1 MTPERFQR
9 FKQFC
14 AVANQYTSEYPQE
27 FQNLS
32 GQQVWNDL
40 IRVAVSLGIV
50 SNRKEFE
57 TGWNVLMAE
66 EAFKLPAYEP
76 DQVTEAKSPQAEPLP
91 KGMGG
96 QIVSVL
102 RAFRVQVDYLG
113 EVQGPTFTRY
123 QLKPRLGVKV
133 SAIAAL
139 ATDLKVHLELEA
151 APIIS
156 AQSGCVALDVPRHDR
171 QFVHFE
177 DYVQPEARPD
187 SKITLALGIGLD
199 GTLREVDISDPN
211 SCHMLVGGT
220 TGGGKSGVIRAMLYS
235 LFWCY
240 SPEMAK
246 VLLISIK
253 RSEFPDF
260 QNIPWL
266 YGPVVSEA
274 AEAVHALEHLCQ
286 VMDHR
291 DRVLAAARCK
301 DIDTYNQKHCDRP
314 MPRLLAVIDELA
326 DCMCVL
332 PAKASKD
339 EPNLP
344 TSKRLETAMVRIAQ
358 KARST
363 GIHLIVATQR
373 PEASVLTP
381 LIRSNLPGRIA
392 LRTKTDADSRM
403 IFGNDDDSAVNLLG
417 KGDCFLATTETERLQ
432 ALHVSQKLIDRFSA
446 KYVDSVEPSRHW
458 TVSKLHPSKGFERD
472 IEPLSTIVNYLS
484 EQEQPTTQREIQRN
498 ALAQRFNAEE
508 VGELLRQLESIGRIT
523 LSRDGKSTLIRLSE
537 PDNDNST
544 NDNRQD

>member
-1 MTPERFQR
+1 MSPAQFQR

-14 AVANQYTSEYPQE
+14 AIANQYTQEYPHE
-27 FQNLS
+27 FQGVS
-32 GQQVWNDL
+32 GQQIWRDL
-40 IRVAVSLGIV
+40 IQVAMALGVV
-50 SNRKEFE
+50 SNRQEFE

-66 EAFKLPAYEP
+66 DAFNLPAYEP
-76 DQVTEAKSPQAEPLP
+76 NQGTEPEASQAEPLP
-91 KGMGG
+91 EGMGS
-96 QIVSVL
+96 QLVSVL
-102 RAFRVQVDYLG
+102 KAFRVQVDYLG
-113 EVQGPTFTRY
+113 EVPGPTFTRY

-133 SAIAAL
+133 SAISCL
-139 ATDLKVHLELEA
+139 ATDLKVHLGLDTV
-151 APIIS
+151 PIIS
-156 AQSGCVALDVPRHDR
+156 AQSGCVALDVPRPDR
-171 QFVHFE
+171 QFVLFE
-177 DYVQPEARPD
+177 DYVQSELRSSPP

-199 GTLREVDISDPN
+199 GTLREVDISDAN
-211 SCHMLVGGT
+211 SCHLLVGGT

-235 LFWCY
+235 LFWRY
-240 SPEMAK
+240 SPALAK

-274 AEAVHALEHLCQ
+274 TEAVYALEHLCQ

-301 DIDTYNQKHCDRP
+301 DIDVYNQKHPTKP
-314 MPRLLAVIDELA
+314 MPRLLAVFDELA

-332 PAKASKD
+332 PAKVSK
-339 EPNLP
+339 EESELP

-403 IFGNDDDSAVNLLG
+403 IFGNDDGSAVNLLG
-417 KGDCFLATTETERLQ
+417 KGDCFLATTDTERLQ
-432 ALHVSQKLIDRFSA
+432 ALHVNQTLIDRFSD
-446 KYVDSVEPSRHW
+446 KYVDSVEPTRHW
-458 TVSKLHPSKGFERD
+458 GLAAVNQQGASEKTD
-472 IEPLSTIVNYLS
+472 DPLSTIVNYLT
-484 EQEQPTTQREIQRN
+484 EQGGQATQREIQRN

-508 VGELLRQLESIGRIT
+508 VGDLVQQLENQGKVE
-523 LSRDGKSTLIRLSE
+523 LSKEGKSTLISLSN
-537 PDNDNST
+537 PDNDN
-544 NDNRQD
+544 

>member
-1 MTPERFQR
+1 MSPAQFQR

-14 AVANQYTSEYPQE
+14 AIANQYTQEYPQE
-27 FQNLS
+27 FQGVS
-32 GQQVWNDL
+32 GQQIWRDL
-40 IRVAVSLGIV
+40 IQVAMALGVV
-50 SNRKEFE
+50 SNRQEFE

-66 EAFKLPAYEP
+66 EAFNLPAYEP
-76 DQVTEAKSPQAEPLP
+76 NQGTAPEATQTEPLP
-91 KGMGG
+91 EDMGG

-102 RAFRVQVDYLG
+102 RAFRVRVDYLG
-113 EVQGPTFTRY
+113 EVPGPTFTRH
-123 QLKPRLGVKV
+123 QLKPHLGVKV
-133 SAIAAL
+133 SAISAL
-139 ATDLKVHLELEA
+139 TTDLKVHLGLDTV
-151 APIIS
+151 PIIS
-156 AQSGCVALDVPRHDR
+156 AQSGCVALDVPRPDR
-171 QFVHFE
+171 QFVLFE
-177 DYVQPEARPD
+177 DYVQSELRSSPP
-187 SKITLALGIGLD
+187 SKITLALGVGLD
-199 GTLREVDISDPN
+199 GTLREVNISDAN
-211 SCHMLVGGT
+211 SCHLLVGGT

-235 LFWCY
+235 LFWRY
-240 SPEMAK
+240 SPALAK

-274 AEAVHALEHLCQ
+274 TEAVYALEHLCQ

-301 DIDTYNQKHCDRP
+301 DIDVYNQKHPAKP
-314 MPRLLAVIDELA
+314 MPRLLAVFDELA

-332 PAKASKD
+332 PAKASK
-339 EPNLP
+339 EESEIP

-403 IFGNDDDSAVNLLG
+403 IFGNDNGSAVNLLG
-417 KGDCFLATTETERLQ
+417 KGDCFLATTEAERLQ
-432 ALHVSQKLIDRFSA
+432 ALHVNQTLIDRFSD
-446 KYVDSVEPSRHW
+446 KYVDSVEPTRPWGLAAVHQ
-458 TVSKLHPSKGFERD
+458 KGASEKAD
-472 IEPLSTIVNYLS
+472 DPLSTIVNYLA
-484 EQEQPTTQREIQRN
+484 EQGGQATQRELQRN

-508 VGELLRQLESIGRIT
+508 VGELVQQLENQGKVE
-523 LSRDGKSTLIRLSE
+523 LSKEGKSTLISLSN
-537 PDNDNST
+537 PDNDN
-544 NDNRQD
+544 

>member
-1 MTPERFQR
+1 MSPAQFQR

-14 AVANQYTSEYPQE
+14 AIANQYTQEYPHE
-27 FQNLS
+27 FQDVS
-32 GQQVWNDL
+32 GQQIWQDL
-40 IRVAVSLGIV
+40 IQVAMALGVV
-50 SNRKEFE
+50 SNRQEFE

-66 EAFKLPAYEP
+66 EAFNLPAYEP
-76 DQVTEAKSPQAEPLP
+76 NQEAEPEASQAEPLP
-91 KGMGG
+91 EGMGG

-102 RAFRVQVDYLG
+102 KAFRVQVDYLG
-113 EVQGPTFTRY
+113 EVPGPTFTRY

-133 SAIAAL
+133 SAISAL
-139 ATDLKVHLELEA
+139 ATDLKVHLGLDA
-151 APIIS
+151 VPIIS
-156 AQSGCVALDVPRHDR
+156 AQSGCVALDVPRPDR
-171 QFVHFE
+171 QFVLFE
-177 DYVQPEARPD
+177 DYVQSELRSSPP
-187 SKITLALGIGLD
+187 SKITLALGVGLD
-199 GTLREVDISDPN
+199 GTLREVDISDAN
-211 SCHMLVGGT
+211 SCHLLVGGN

-235 LFWCY
+235 LFWRY
-240 SPEMAK
+240 SPELAK

-274 AEAVHALEHLCQ
+274 TEAVYALEHLCQ

-291 DRVLAAARCK
+291 DRVLATARCK
-301 DIDTYNQKHCDRP
+301 DIDVYNQKHPAKP
-314 MPRLLAVIDELA
+314 MPRLLAVFDELA
-326 DCMCVL
+326 DCICVL
-332 PAKASKD
+332 PAKTSK
-339 EPNLP
+339 EEAELP

-403 IFGNDDDSAVNLLG
+403 IFGNDDGSAVNLLG

-432 ALHVSQKLIDRFSA
+432 TLHVNQMLIDRFSD
-446 KYVDSVEPSRHW
+446 KYVDSVEPTRPWGLAAVHQ
-458 TVSKLHPSKGFERD
+458 KGASEKAD
-472 IEPLSTIVNYLS
+472 DPLSAIVNYLT
-484 EQEQPTTQREIQRN
+484 EQGGQTTQREIQRN

-508 VGELLRQLESIGRIT
+508 VGELVQQLENQGKVE
-523 LSRDGKSTLIRLSE
+523 LSKEGKSTLISLSN
-537 PDNDNST
+537 PDNDN
-544 NDNRQD
+544 